1 MKTAIY
7 NFPSV
12 CKTKFWKF
20 ILAAAT
26 NTKVIHCVCSL
37 KVVLNTQILCHDTQ
51 TTEDISHKTVP
62 WSISVF
68 TYLHNVLAAKTYA
81 RKK

>member
-1 MKTAIY
+1 MVFKTLCHLSPVMKRAIH

-26 NTKVIHCVCSL
+26 NRKSNL
-37 KVVLNTQILCHDTQ
+37 LRLFPQSGFK
-51 TTEDISHKTVP
+51 HK
-62 WSISVF
+62 
-68 TYLHNVLAAKTYA
+68 KTL
-81 RKK
+81 